1 MHLLLLEALS
11 LEVAEV
17 EVVEYLQLELDKQV
31 EVMQLQMDQVLMVVR
46 EVLTLVVVEVEVQDT
61 LIHQMVV
68 KVAQV

>member
-46 EVLTLVVVEVEVQDT
+46 EVFPSRWSWNC
-61 LIHQMVV
+61 ICYYW
-68 KVAQV
+68 KPCR